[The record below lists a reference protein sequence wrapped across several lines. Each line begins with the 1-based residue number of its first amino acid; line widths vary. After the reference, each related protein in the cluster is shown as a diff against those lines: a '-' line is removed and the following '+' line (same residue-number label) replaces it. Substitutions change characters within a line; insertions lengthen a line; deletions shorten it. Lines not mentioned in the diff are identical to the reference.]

1 MSESK
6 HFKCPCRICFPILL
20 IVIGVKL
27 LAAELKGNEK
37 KEASDH
43 GIP

>member
-1 MSESK
+1 MPESAR
-6 HFKCPCRICFPILL
+6 FKCPCKICFSILL

>member
-6 HFKCPCRICFPILL
+6 QFKCPCKICFPILL

-27 LAAELKGNEK
+27 LAAELKGTK
-37 KEASDH
+37 KEEGGNQNA
-43 GIP
+43 